1 MKKFTIILLSL
12 SFLLCFISCKK
23 EVDWS
28 KNGYLSKY
36 KKEINDCRKK
46 LGIYLLTNDVPG
58 MSVAVMHNNQLIWSE
73 GVGFAN
79 KELDVVVTPYTKF
92 RIGGGSKLFTGALL
106 AKLSEDGKIDL
117 TKNVRDYIPELPE
130 DKAQIN
136 FLHLA
141 GQMSGI
147 RSPSNKEFLNS
158 GYSTVENGMSVFVN
172 DSLFYPTGEFI
183 YESDFNYDLLGAAL
197 EKISGERFSKL
208 LSNKLTDTLHLSST
222 VADDPVF
229 IIPDRS
235 DCYDRTLMAQL
246 VRAASI
252 DNRHRMASSGLLSS
266 SLDMATL
273 MNEYLFPKYLKK
285 ETVDKILEPI
295 AMNNG
300 DPGKYGLGPII
311 SFDTKH
317 QPVYICFG
325 TTMGGSSC
333 VVAYPN
339 QKLVIAMVCNI
350 SNEYDKLPVFEISDI
365 LLKRIAPD
373 IYDKREVEVH
383 EKESPQPDNG
393 K

>member
-23 EVDWS
+23 EVDRS

-36 KKEINDCRKK
+36 KKEISDCRKK

-58 MSVAVMHNNQLIWSE
+58 MSVAVMHDNQVIWSE

-79 KELDVVVTPYTKF
+79 KELDVVVTPDTKF
-92 RIGGGSKLFTGALL
+92 RIGGGSKLYTGALL
-106 AKLSEDGKIDL
+106 AKLMEEGKVDL
-117 TKNVRDYIPELPE
+117 TKNVRDYIPDLPE
-130 DKAQIN
+130 DKGQIS
-136 FLHLA
+136 LLQLA

-147 RSPSNKEFLNS
+147 RPPTGKEFLNS
-158 GYSTVENGMSVFVN
+158 GYTTMENGMSVFMN
-172 DSLFYPTGEFI
+172 DSLFYPTGQFV
-183 YESDFNYDLLGAAL
+183 YESDFNYDLLGVAL

-235 DCYDRTLMAQL
+235 DCYDRTSMAQL

-266 SLDMATL
+266 SLDLATM
-273 MNEYLFPKYLKK
+273 MNEYLFPKYFKK
-285 ETVDKILEPI
+285 ETVDKIIEPI
-295 AMNNG
+295 AVNNET
-300 DPGKYGLGPII
+300 PGKYGLGPII
-311 SFDTKH
+311 SFDPKH

-333 VVAYPN
+333 VAAYPN
-339 QKLVIAMVCNI
+339 QKLVIAMVCNVN
-350 SNEYDKLPVFEISDI
+350 NEYDKLPVFEISDI

-373 IYDKREVEVH
+373 IYNE
-383 EKESPQPDNG
+383 EKPSGQEDPN